1 MDLTEKTALGRSGL
15 RVGRLGISSSFGAPT
30 EAFEEAFER
39 GCNYFTWG
47 SATRGRSTKM
57 RAAINNIISQ
67 GKRDQLVVATYA
79 YSHISLLMEGL
90 LKRGLQRLKTD
101 FLDVLILGYY
111 SGRPSQRQIDLAL
124 KLKEAGIVRSI
135 GLSGHNR
142 KLFPELAKEDWCDV
156 FHIRYNAA
164 HRGAEDEIFPH
175 IDSSTWPGIVGF
187 TATRWRKLLKQK
199 KMPPGE
205 TAPSAADCY
214 RFVLSHPAVDV
225 CLMGAKNREQMREN
239 LRVLELGPLD
249 EDEMTRMRMI
259 GDFVYGKK
267 R

>member
-30 EAFEEAFER
+30 AAFEEAFER

-47 SATRGRSTKM
+47 SAARGRSAKM
-57 RAAINNIISQ
+57 GAAINNITAK
-67 GKRDQLVVATYA
+67 GKRDELVVATYA
-79 YSHISLLMEGL
+79 YSHVSLLMEGL
-90 LKRGLQRLKTD
+90 LKRGLRKLKSD
-101 FLDVLILGYY
+101 YLDVLILGYY
-111 SGRPSQRQIDLAL
+111 SGRPSQRHIDLAL
-124 KLKEAGIVRSI
+124 KLKQEGIVRAI

-142 KLFPELAKEDWCDV
+142 KLFVELAAEDWCDI

-164 HRGAEDEIFPH
+164 HRGAEEEIFPH
-175 IDSSTWPGIVGF
+175 IDNLSWPGIVGF

-199 KMPPGE
+199 KMPPDE

-225 CLMGAKNREQMREN
+225 CLMGAKNREQMTEN
-239 LRVLELGPLD
+239 LQVLELGSLN
-249 EDEMTRMRMI
+249 EDEMARMKKI